1 MVNGALASWP
11 GDVPVSL
18 TVMVKL
24 NVPLA
29 VGVPEISPVEAFSV
43 NPAGSDPALTDHVL
57 GPAPPAAESRAS

>member
-24 NVPLA
+24 NVPLV

-43 NPAGSDPALTDHVL
+43 NPAGSSLALTDHVV
-57 GPAPPAAESRAS
+57 GSCPAVRRSRAR